1 MAAVRPPPPGRHNR
15 LIQRVKLVRFMLGYT
30 PSLLEFNASVSRSLE
45 EILCALEHRSMNM
58 LALDHLSL
66 NIAALEGRLAQ
77 SEKRSA
83 TLAEAL
89 ASLPKTTNPEAPA
102 SRMETDWGNPAPES
116 SRFYID
122 TGVRN
127 HRTAYVIGLFGTG
140 RHYIN
145 ELMLRNIGERAKY
158 FRDTIHL
165 HPGPTPMIY
174 SGHATMKYISRAQA
188 TPGIMSRILEAVR
201 SGFAD
206 VIFVYRHPLDS
217 LLTNWIW
224 WRTCIRDNMDIP
236 GISQTYMNTDE
247 LCGDLERNFLEIRG
261 FCRGQTRVFRR
272 RSRPAVSVFPGI
284 C

>member
-1 MAAVRPPPPGRHNR
+1 VLNWNLQPLH
-15 LIQRVKLVRFMLGYT
+15 Q
-30 PSLLEFNASVSRSLE
+30 FNAAVSRSLE
-45 EILCALEHRSMNM
+45 EMAWT
-58 LALDHLSL
+58 LDHLSMDVV
-66 NIAALEGRLAQ
+66 ALGGRLAR
-77 SEKRSA
+77 SEQRSA
-83 TLAEAL
+83 ALAESLQEQLGHLHEQVKAL
-89 ASLPKTTNPEAPA
+89 VDLQKNANPEAPA
-102 SRMETDWGNPAPES
+102 DRMATDGDKRAGDN

-122 TGVRN
+122 TGPGN

-140 RHYIN
+140 RRYIN
-145 ELMLRNIGERAKY
+145 ELILNNIGRRAKY
-158 FRDTIHL
+158 FRDMIRL

-174 SGHATMKYISRAQA
+174 SGHATMKHVSRAQA
-188 TPGIMSRILEAVR
+188 PPAVMSSILEAVG
-201 SGFAD
+201 SGFANL
-206 VIFVYRHPLDS
+206 IFVYRHPLDS

-224 WRTCIRDNMDIP
+224 WRTYIRDNMDIP